1 MTYDEYLRLVLIA
14 KLKQSNYDV
23 EAASKLLNMK
33 KCEVIKFMKLFS
45 LPEKRRK
52 GTIACRLE
60 I

>member
-1 MTYDEYLRLVLIA
+1 MTYDEYLRLVLLA

-33 KCEVIKFMKLFS
+33 KSEVTKFMKVFS

-52 GTIACRLE
+52 GRKHVG
-60 I
+60 